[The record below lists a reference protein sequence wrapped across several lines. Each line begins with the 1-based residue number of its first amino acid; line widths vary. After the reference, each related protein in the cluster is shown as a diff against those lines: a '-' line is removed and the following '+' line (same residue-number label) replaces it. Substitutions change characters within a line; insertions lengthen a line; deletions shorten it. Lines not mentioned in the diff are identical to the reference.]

1 MYVAHRAHQ
10 HQALIGSG
18 LDVSRVLV
26 DNQPAPDLSSGE
38 PVLLPYADNLN
49 VAGVGCLTGASRQ
62 RCCGASPP

>member
-38 PVLLPYADNLN
+38 PVLLPLC
-49 VAGVGCLTGASRQ
+49 GQLECGRVGCLTGASRQ